1 MSAHRLTAQSA
12 GTALVTA
19 TRVPPRRHRAH
30 RLTRRLASIAVAAAT
45 ALAVAGCGDDNSSNS
60 TAQGNKSLTVWIM
73 EGTNPDATPFFD
85 KVKADFKKETGADL
99 NVQFVPWSAAHDK
112 FVSAVGG
119 GETPDVA
126 EVGTTWTPEF
136 GEAGILTDL
145 TGRAKSVSG
154 DLVDSLVAAG
164 TVDGKLYGMPW
175 YAGVRSVIYRTDV
188 FDELGLT
195 PPTNWD
201 EWLAVA
207 TKIKTAKPDLVSMPV
222 AGNNEYGVYPFV
234 WGAGGEIA
242 VQESGKWKSTLD
254 SADARRGIQFYTDLA
269 TKHGLSSPAASTWKE
284 TDLRDNFVQGKL
296 AMMISGSWT
305 PKSIVEKAPDLK
317 GKIGAFPIPGEKGGI
332 SPSFV
337 GGSHLAV
344 FEKSKNADL
353 AWKFVE
359 MMTTGKF
366 ATDWATQSSYFPGLK
381 SLLEKTMAQ
390 PDPLVAPFAKQMKD
404 GGETVPVTP
413 AYGKVQAKKTVPSM
427 LQAILSGSKTVE
439 QATADA
445 AKEMTAELQG

>member
-1 MSAHRLTAQSA
+1 MSAHRL
-12 GTALVTA
+12 A
-19 TRVPPRRHRAH
+19 T
-30 RLTRRLASIAVAAAT
+30 RLASIAVATAT
-45 ALAVAGCGDDNSSNS
+45 ALAVAGCGDDNSSNNS
-60 TAQGNKSLTVWIM
+60 TAQGNQSLTVWIM

-85 KVKADFKKETGADL
+85 KLKSEFKKSTGADL
-99 NVQFVPWSAAHDK
+99 NVQFVPWAAAHDK

-145 TGRAKSVSG
+145 SDRVKKSSVSG
-154 DLVDSLVAAG
+154 DLVDSLVTAG

-175 YAGVRSVIYRTDV
+175 YAGVRSILYRTDV
-188 FDELGLT
+188 FDELGLK
-195 PPTNWD
+195 PPTTWD
-201 EWLAVA
+201 ELATVA
-207 TKIKTAKPDLVSMPV
+207 TKIKEAKPDLVAMPV

-242 VQESGKWKSTLD
+242 VEENGKWKSALD
-254 SADARRGIQFYTDLA
+254 SPEARRGIEFYTGLA
-269 TKHGLSSPAASTWKE
+269 TKQGLSSPAASTWKE
-284 TDLRDNFVQGKL
+284 TDLRDNFIQGKL

-305 PKSIVEKAPDLK
+305 PKAIVEKAPQLD

-353 AWKFVE
+353 AWKLVE
-359 MMTTGKF
+359 MMTTGSF
-366 ATDWATQSSYFPGLK
+366 ASDWASQSSYFPGLK
-381 SLLEKTMAQ
+381 SLLDKTMAQ
-390 PDPLVAPFAKQMKD
+390 PDPLVAPFAKQMKEA
-404 GGETVPVTP
+404 GETVPVTP

-427 LQAILSGSKTVE
+427 LQAILSGNKTVE

-445 AKEMTAELQG
+445 AAEMTAELQG

>member
-1 MSAHRLTAQSA
+1 MSAHRLTRRPADP
-12 GTALVTA
+12 ALA
-19 TRVPPRRHRAH
+19 AADTRPRYHPH
-30 RLTRRLASIAVAAAT
+30 RLTRRLAAVAVAAAT
-45 ALAVAGCGDDNSSNS
+45 ALTAAACGDDGD
-60 TAQGNKSLTVWIM
+60 TGTTTGDQGGGKSLTVWIM

-85 KVKADFKKETGADL
+85 RVKADFKKDTGADL
-99 NVQFVPWSAAHDK
+99 NIQFVPWSAAHDK

-126 EVGTTWTPEF
+126 EFGTTWTPEF
-136 GEAGILTDL
+136 GEAGILADL
-145 TGRAKSVSG
+145 TGRVKSSSAAN
-154 DLVDSLVAAG
+154 DLLDSLVTAG

-175 YAGVRSVIYRTDV
+175 YAGVRSVIYRKDV

-195 PPTNWD
+195 PPTTWD

-207 TKIKTAKPDLVSMPV
+207 TKIKQNKPDLVAMPV

-242 VQESGKWKSTLD
+242 VEENGKWTSKLD
-254 SADARRGIQFYTDLA
+254 SPEARRGIQFYTDLA
-269 TKHGLSSPAASTWKE
+269 TKHGLSSPAAATWKE
-284 TDLRDNFVQGKL
+284 TDLRDNFIQGKL

-305 PKSIVEKAPDLK
+305 PKAILEKAPDLK
-317 GKIGAFPIPGEKGGI
+317 GKLGAFPIPGPDGGI

-337 GGSHLAV
+337 GGSHMAV

-359 MMTTGKF
+359 MMTVGKF
-366 ATDWATQSSYFPGLK
+366 ASEWATQSSYFPGIK
-381 SLLEKTMAQ
+381 SQLEKATSQ
-390 PDPLVAPFAKQMKD
+390 PDPLLAPFAKQMKD

-413 AYGKVQAKKTVPSM
+413 AYGKVQARKTVP
-427 LQAILSGSKTVE
+427 
-439 QATADA
+439 
-445 AKEMTAELQG
+445 

>member
-1 MSAHRLTAQSA
+1 MSAHRLST
-12 GTALVTA
+12 
-19 TRVPPRRHRAH
+19 
-30 RLTRRLASIAVAAAT
+30 RLAGIAVAAAT
-45 ALAVAGCGDDNSSNS
+45 TLAVAGCGDDNSSNNN
-60 TAQGNKSLTVWIM
+60 TAQGAGKSLTVWIM
-73 EGTNPDATPFFD
+73 EGTNPDAKPFFE
-85 KVKADFKKETGADL
+85 KVKADFKNDTGADL

-126 EVGTTWTPEF
+126 EFGTTWTPEF
-136 GEAGILTDL
+136 GEAGILADL
-145 TGRAKSVSG
+145 TERVKGSGVSG
-154 DLVDSLVAAG
+154 DLLDSLVTAG
-164 TVDGKLYGMPW
+164 EIDGKMYGMPW
-175 YAGVRSVIYRTDV
+175 YAGVRSVIYRKDV

-201 EWLAVA
+201 EWLAAA
-207 TKIKTAKPDLVSMPV
+207 TKIKEAKPDLVAMPV

-234 WGAGGEIA
+234 WGAGGQIA
-242 VQESGKWKSTLD
+242 VQDNGKWRSTID
-254 SADARRGIQFYTDLA
+254 SAEARRGIEFYTGLA

-284 TDLRDNFVQGKL
+284 TDLLDNFVQGKL

-305 PKSIVEKAPDLK
+305 PKTILEKAPQLK
-317 GKIGAFPIPGEKGGI
+317 DKVGAFPIPGEKSGI

-337 GGSHLAV
+337 GGSHLAL

-353 AWKFVE
+353 AWKFVQL
-359 MMTTGKF
+359 MTVGKY
-366 ATDWATQSSYFPGLK
+366 ASEWATQSSYFPGQK
-381 SLLEKTMAQ
+381 SLLEKSMSQ
-390 PDPLVAPFAKQMKD
+390 PDPLLAPFAKQMKD

-427 LQAILSGSKTVE
+427 LQAILSGQKTVE

-445 AKEMTAELQG
+445 ASEMTASMQG

>member
-1 MSAHRLTAQSA
+1 MSAHRLSI
-12 GTALVTA
+12 
-19 TRVPPRRHRAH
+19 
-30 RLTRRLASIAVAAAT
+30 RLASIAVAAAT
-45 ALAVAGCGDDNSSNS
+45 ALAVAGCGDDSSSNS
-60 TAQGNKSLTVWIM
+60 NTAQSGSGKSLTVWIM

-85 KVKADFKKETGADL
+85 QVKADFKKETGADL
-99 NVQFVPWSAAHDK
+99 TVQFVPWSAAHDK

-126 EVGTTWTPEF
+126 EFGTTWTPEF
-136 GEAGILTDL
+136 GEAGILADL
-145 TGRAKSVSG
+145 SERVKGAGVSD

-164 TVDGKLYGMPW
+164 EVDGKLYGMPW

-188 FDELGLT
+188 FDELGLQ

-207 TKIKTAKPDLVSMPV
+207 TKIKDARPDLVAMPV

-234 WGAGGEIA
+234 WGAGGQIA
-242 VQESGKWKSTLD
+242 VQDGGKWRSTLD
-254 SADARRGIQFYTDLA
+254 SAQARRGIEFYTGLA
-269 TKHGLSSPAASTWKE
+269 TRHGLSSPAAATWKE
-284 TDLRDNFVQGKL
+284 TDLKDSFVQGKL

-305 PKSIVEKAPDLK
+305 PKAILEAAPQLQ

-344 FEKSKNADL
+344 FEKSQQADL
-353 AWKFVE
+353 AWKFVQ
-359 MMTTGKF
+359 MMTAGRY
-366 ATDWATQSSYFPGLK
+366 ASDWATQSSYFPGLK
-381 SLLEKTMAQ
+381 SLLAKAISA
-390 PDPLVAPFAKQMKD
+390 PDPLVAPFARQMKD

-445 AKEMTAELQG
+445 AAEMTAEMQG